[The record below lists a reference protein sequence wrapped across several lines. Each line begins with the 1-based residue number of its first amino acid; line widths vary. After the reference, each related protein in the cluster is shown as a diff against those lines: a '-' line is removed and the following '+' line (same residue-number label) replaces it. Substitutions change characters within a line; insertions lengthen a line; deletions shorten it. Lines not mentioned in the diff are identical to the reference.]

1 MKKNLSLLLL
11 ICMGVGIGV
20 GISKIYKHTHEQK
33 FIPNQYTPQ
42 DSQDIDSTQT
52 QNLEQSTQESTL
64 DSVITQDSIQDKSI
78 VESKDPTDPNVQTPQ
93 TSTIDFKPDT
103 VITQDIFYKT
113 HQIPQFQEYPATMYQ
128 GQFMKADESCINC
141 EGGPQEALKRG
152 IIDFGGKYALYTLKP
167 NNAEI
172 MLGAVNVENGEVL
185 EFPILYKEVTPPFKF
200 NVFAKPQS
208 NLIWVQGVDSKNND
222 IYTIGAY
229 ILKNGSFQKIQSFEI
244 VFSTSENLTPQS
256 LQQDLSDSSQ
266 QGIVIF

>member
-64 DSVITQDSIQDKSI
+64 DSVITQD
-78 VESKDPTDPNVQTPQ
+78 
-93 TSTIDFKPDT
+93 
-103 VITQDIFYKT
+103 IFYKT

-141 EGGPQEALKRG
+141 EGGLQEALKRG